1 MRSFRVRNLSVAID
15 SPQQQFP
22 GGCGVIT
29 ECGVITNCPYFSCGP
44 IYSTPPPFRNT
55 DDLLAQVDMATN
67 PTQRAE
73 ITSMLKADLQQALEK
88 LESQE
93 QTIQRQAEPQTR
105 EEAEALESQLQEAL
119 NEVSTIK
126 RRLNEGGQ

>member
-1 MRSFRVRNLSVAID
+1 
-15 SPQQQFP
+15 
-22 GGCGVIT
+22 
-29 ECGVITNCPYFSCGP
+29 
-44 IYSTPPPFRNT
+44 
-55 DDLLAQVDMATN
+55 
-67 PTQRAE
+67 
-73 ITSMLKADLQQALEK
+73 MLKADLQQALEK